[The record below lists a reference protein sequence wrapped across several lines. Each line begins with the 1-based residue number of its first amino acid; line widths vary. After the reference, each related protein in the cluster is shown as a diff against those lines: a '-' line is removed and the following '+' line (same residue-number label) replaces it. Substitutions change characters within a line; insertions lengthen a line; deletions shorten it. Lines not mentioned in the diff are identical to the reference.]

1 MTTNPRLALWLNC
14 FLREGYEA
22 AAFTKGT
29 DALAYLDVGAPS
41 AAVIDIHLP
50 DMSGLA
56 ICRLIRAKLGRD
68 LPIIIFSGDNSI
80 ETLNELAV
88 IGIAHFFN
96 KPVRAS
102 ELLQR
107 IREILP
113 GVTCD
118 CHTSGKDGELA
129 THPSLRKVARS
140 VAESTGYRRTLP
152 V

>member
-1 MTTNPRLALWLNC
+1 MDAPPKAACEILIVDDNEPTTRALAELL
-14 FLREGYEA
+14 LREGYEA

-113 GVTCD
+113 
-118 CHTSGKDGELA
+118 A
-129 THPSLRKVARS
+129 
-140 VAESTGYRRTLP
+140 
-152 V
+152 

>member
-1 MTTNPRLALWLNC
+1 MGVLMDAPRKPAREILIVDDNEPTARALAELL
-14 FLREGYEA
+14 LREGYET
-22 AAFTKGT
+22 AAFTSGI

-56 ICRLIRAKLGRD
+56 ICRLIRAKLGSD

-80 ETLNELAV
+80 ETLNALAT
-88 IGIAHFFN
+88 IGVAHFFN

-107 IREILP
+107 LREIMP
-113 GVTCD
+113 
-118 CHTSGKDGELA
+118 A
-129 THPSLRKVARS
+129 
-140 VAESTGYRRTLP
+140 
-152 V
+152 